1 MIKGKVPLILPMKNS
16 LDGSFLPFDVIYKI
30 YFYIDDYCTANNFF
44 LLCKDFYNNFMKNKA
59 RHYKFNILHD
69 SLFSFLMLLPETFN
83 TNENIGD
90 LTFYELLMCQSQNN
104 RDQIMLRKD
113 IHFIYHLYK
122 NFFVYYFANDTNK
135 NSSLTIATNLSNIII
150 LQGPLFINNL
160 VKLEVF
166 SKGHGNV
173 NFGNIVPC
181 LLPKTS
187 IKVSIK
193 SRFKNRSEMFGYIL
207 KHYNRYNLRLL
218 RYQIELVTF

>member
-1 MIKGKVPLILPMKNS
+1 MIPLPNTSIKGKVCYT
-16 LDGSFLPFDVIYKI
+16 SFLPFDVIYKI
-30 YFYIDDYCTANNFF
+30 YFYVDDYCTANNFF

-59 RHYKFNILHD
+59 RDYKFNILHD

-104 RDQIMLRKD
+104 HDKIMLSKD
-113 IHFIYHLYK
+113 IRFIYHLYK

-150 LQGPLFINNL
+150 LQGPTFINNL
-160 VKLEVF
+160 VKLEY
-166 SKGHGNV
+166 N
-173 NFGNIVPC
+173 GNI
-181 LLPKTS
+181 
-187 IKVSIK
+187 VSIK

-207 KHYNRYNLRLL
+207 EHYNRYNSRLL
-218 RYQIELVTF
+218 RYQIELAIS

>member
-1 MIKGKVPLILPMKNS
+1 MIPLPNTYT
-16 LDGSFLPFDVIYKI
+16 SFLPFDVIYKI
-30 YFYIDDYCTANNFF
+30 YFYVDDYCTANNFF

-59 RHYKFNILHD
+59 RDYKFNILHD

-104 RDQIMLRKD
+104 RDKIMLSKD
-113 IHFIYHLYK
+113 ISFIYHLYK

-150 LQGPLFINNL
+150 LQGPTFINNL
-160 VKLEVF
+160 VKLEY
-166 SKGHGNV
+166 N
-173 NFGNIVPC
+173 GNI
-181 LLPKTS
+181 
-187 IKVSIK
+187 VSIK

-207 KHYNRYNLRLL
+207 EHYNRYNSRLL
-218 RYQIELVTF
+218 RYQIELAIS

>member
-1 MIKGKVPLILPMKNS
+1 MIKDKVPGKV
-16 LDGSFLPFDVIYKI
+16 SFLPLDVIYKI
-30 YFYIDDYCTANNFF
+30 YFYVDDYCTANNFF

-104 RDQIMLRKD
+104 HDKIMLSKD
-113 IHFIYHLYK
+113 IRFIYHLYK

-150 LQGPLFINNL
+150 LQGPTFINNL
-160 VKLEVF
+160 VKLEY
-166 SKGHGNV
+166 N
-173 NFGNIVPC
+173 GNI
-181 LLPKTS
+181 
-187 IKVSIK
+187 VSIK

-207 KHYNRYNLRLL
+207 EHYNRYNSRLL
-218 RYQIELVTF
+218 RYQIGLAIIN

>member
-1 MIKGKVPLILPMKNS
+1 MIKGKV
-16 LDGSFLPFDVIYKI
+16 SFLPFDVIYKI
-30 YFYIDDYCTANNFF
+30 YFYVDDYCTANNFF

-59 RHYKFNILHD
+59 RNYKFNILYD

-104 RDQIMLRKD
+104 HDKIMLRKD
-113 IHFIYHLYK
+113 IHFIYNLYK

-166 SKGHGNV
+166 GKGHGNV
-173 NFGNIVPC
+173 NFGNVPC
-181 LLPKTS
+181 LLSKTS
-187 IKVSIK
+187 VKVPCLLSKTSVKVSIK

-218 RYQIELVTF
+218 RYQIGLVTF